1 MKRLIYI
8 MLSVL
13 TVISCSEIRF
23 GDDFLGDSPESSG
36 ADIDTMF
43 NSAVNAEKVLAKA
56 YTYLPYGLPVNK

>member
-1 MKRLIYI
+1 

-43 NSAVNAEKVLAKA
+43 NSAVNAEKVLAKDA
-56 YTYLPYGLPVNK
+56 EISKSL